1 MMLLPLSLFMAASC
15 SYDAMLLGC
24 YYLVASFYCKDEITD
39 RDVGLFLLAFALVN
53 VAKPYINLLW
63 LALPLILPRS
73 AWENPVEE
81 MAGGAG
87 GAGAG
92 AGCHPLF

>member
-63 LALPLILPRS
+63 LALPLILLLPT
-73 AWENPVEE
+73 A
-81 MAGGAG
+81 
-87 GAGAG
+87 
-92 AGCHPLF
+92 LFLA